1 MFKNSVHKDY
11 SLIAIGN
18 RRWAWLETPLLTAL
32 VLGLCYWLHPADPL
46 FLQGFPWPIL
56 APLLLAVRYGF
67 LQGACSA
74 ALLVLAALVLHRL
87 GTPGYVQLPGSFIV
101 GVLVSSMVV
110 GEFRDLW
117 GRRLER
123 LQTANEYRQ
132 YRLDEFTRAYH
143 VLRSSHERLEQRVAG
158 SDTSLRS
165 TLLLLRRQLQ
175 DKSEGDL
182 LAQMAPSLLGVL
194 GQYGSFNAAALFAVQ
209 DGEAQ
214 LQRPLA
220 EVGEPGQV
228 PADDLLLTLC
238 LQRGEVVSV
247 RDSYLETGRE
257 EQVSALQACIPLLS
271 VDGQVLAVVAVHSM
285 PFFAFNERTFTL
297 LALLGGHMADL
308 LQTPRQL
315 LRPDDAEARRF
326 SQQLRRARRDAAE
339 HDLPGSLAFVELPAD
354 SEKLQKLLVESQRGL
369 DLQVLVPRAN
379 GGDGL
384 LVLMPLTDQDGSRGY
399 RQRLDRM
406 VQERFENASTLS
418 ELGVVI
424 HNFEIRQQQSDSA
437 LADFLYKECGLN
449 DQQVAI

>member
-11 SLIAIGN
+11 SLVAIGN

-87 GTPGYVQLPGSFIV
+87 GMPGYVQLPGSFIV

-165 TLLLLRRQLQ
+165 TRCCCVASCRTSPKVIPWPKWRPRCWACWGSMVRLTRPHCLPC
-175 DKSEGDL
+175 K
-182 LAQMAPSLLGVL
+182 MAKHNCSGRWPRWAS
-194 GQYGSFNAAALFAVQ
+194 
-209 DGEAQ
+209 
-214 LQRPLA
+214 
-220 EVGEPGQV
+220 
-228 PADDLLLTLC
+228 PARC
-238 LQRGEVVSV
+238 
-247 RDSYLETGRE
+247 
-257 EQVSALQACIPLLS
+257 
-271 VDGQVLAVVAVHSM
+271 
-285 PFFAFNERTFTL
+285 
-297 LALLGGHMADL
+297 
-308 LQTPRQL
+308 
-315 LRPDDAEARRF
+315 
-326 SQQLRRARRDAAE
+326 
-339 HDLPGSLAFVELPAD
+339 
-354 SEKLQKLLVESQRGL
+354 
-369 DLQVLVPRAN
+369 
-379 GGDGL
+379 
-384 LVLMPLTDQDGSRGY
+384 PLT
-399 RQRLDRM
+399 
-406 VQERFENASTLS
+406 
-418 ELGVVI
+418 I
-424 HNFEIRQQQSDSA
+424 
-437 LADFLYKECGLN
+437 CC
-449 DQQVAI
+449 

>member
-11 SLIAIGN
+11 RLALGNN
-18 RRWAWLETPLLTAL
+18 RRWSWVETPLLTAL
-32 VLGLCYWLHPADPL
+32 VLGVCYWLHPADPL

-74 ALLVLAALVLHRL
+74 ALLVLVAYVLHRL
-87 GTPGYVQLPGSFIV
+87 GFPGYVEVPGSFIV
-101 GVLVSSMVV
+101 GVLVASMVV

-175 DKSEGDL
+175 EQPQGDAL
-182 LAQMAPSLLGVL
+182 EQMAPALLGVL
-194 GQYGSFNAAALFAVQ
+194 AQYGSFNAAALYAVRE
-209 DGEAQ
+209 GELL

-220 EVGEPGQV
+220 DIGEAVELPE
-228 PADDLLLTLC
+228 DDLLLTLC

-247 RDSYLETGRE
+247 RDSFLETGRE

-271 VDGQVLAVVAVHSM
+271 VEGEVLAVVAVHSM

-308 LQTPRQL
+308 LETPRQL

-326 SQQLRRARRDAAE
+326 SQQLRRALRDATE
-339 HDLPGSLAFVELPAD
+339 HDLPSSLAFLKLPDD
-354 SEKLQKLLVESQRGL
+354 SVALQKLLIESQRGL
-369 DLQVLVPRAN
+369 DLQLVLQCAN
-379 GGDGL
+379 GAEGV

-399 RQRLDRM
+399 SQRLNRM
-406 VQERFENASTLS
+406 VQERFDNASSL
-418 ELGVVI
+418 EALGVGI
-424 HNFEIRQQQSDSA
+424 HYYEIRQNKPDSA
-437 LADFLYKECGLN
+437 LAEFLYQECGLN
-449 DQQVAI
+449 EQQVAI

>member
-11 SLIAIGN
+11 RLAPGNN
-18 RRWAWLETPLLTAL
+18 RRWSWVETPLLTAL
-32 VLGLCYWLHPADPL
+32 VLGVCYWLHPADPL
-46 FLQGFPWPIL
+46 FLHGFPWPIL

-74 ALLVLAALVLHRL
+74 ALLVLVAYVLHRL
-87 GTPGYVQLPGSFIV
+87 GLAGYVELPGSFIV

-175 DKSEGDL
+175 EQPQGDAL
-182 LAQMAPSLLGVL
+182 EQMAPALLGVL
-194 GQYGSFNAAALFAVQ
+194 AQYGSFNAAALYAVRE
-209 DGEAQ
+209 GELL

-220 EVGEPGQV
+220 EIGEAV
-228 PADDLLLTLC
+228 ELSADDLLLTLC
-238 LQRGEVVSV
+238 LQRGDVVSV
-247 RDSYLETGRE
+247 RDSFLETGRE

-271 VDGQVLAVVAVHSM
+271 VEGEVLAVVAVHSM

-308 LQTPRQL
+308 LETPRQL

-326 SQQLRRARRDAAE
+326 SVQLRRALRDANE
-339 HDLPGSLAFVELPAD
+339 HDLPSSLMFLKLPDD
-354 SEKLQKLLVESQRGL
+354 SVALQKLLIESQRGL
-369 DLQVLVPRAN
+369 DLQLVLSSAN
-379 GGDGL
+379 GGEGV
-384 LVLMPLTDQDGSRGY
+384 LVLMPLTDQDGSLGY
-399 RQRLDRM
+399 SQRLNLM
-406 VQERFENASTLS
+406 VQERFDNASSLQA
-418 ELGVVI
+418 LGVGI
-424 HNFEIRQQQSDSA
+424 HYYEIRQNQPDSA
-437 LADFLYKECGLN
+437 LAEFLYQECGLN

>member
-11 SLIAIGN
+11 RLAPGNN
-18 RRWAWLETPLLTAL
+18 RRWSWVETPLLTAL
-32 VLGLCYWLHPADPL
+32 VLGVCYWLHPADPL

-74 ALLVLAALVLHRL
+74 ALLVLVAYVLHRL
-87 GTPGYVQLPGSFIV
+87 DFPGYVEVPGSFIV
-101 GVLVSSMVV
+101 GVLVASMVV

-175 DKSEGDL
+175 EQPQGDAL
-182 LAQMAPSLLGVL
+182 EQMAPALLGVL
-194 GQYGSFNAAALFAVQ
+194 AQYGSFNAAALYAVRE
-209 DGEAQ
+209 GELL

-220 EVGEPGQV
+220 DIGEAVELPE
-228 PADDLLLTLC
+228 DDLLLTLC

-247 RDSYLETGRE
+247 RDSFLETGRE

-271 VDGQVLAVVAVHSM
+271 VEGEVLAVVAVHSM

-308 LQTPRQL
+308 LETPRQL

-326 SQQLRRARRDAAE
+326 SQQLRRALRDATE
-339 HDLPGSLAFVELPAD
+339 HDLPSSLAFLKLPDD
-354 SEKLQKLLVESQRGL
+354 SVALQKLLIESQRGL
-369 DLQVLVPRAN
+369 DLQLVLQCAN
-379 GGDGL
+379 GAEGV

-399 RQRLDRM
+399 SQRLNRM
-406 VQERFENASTLS
+406 VQERFDNASSL
-418 ELGVVI
+418 EALGVGI
-424 HNFEIRQQQSDSA
+424 HYYEIRQNKPDSA
-437 LADFLYKECGLN
+437 LAEFLYQECGLN
-449 DQQVAI
+449 EQQVAI